1 MNSNKDKIITS
12 QSPSP
17 LERAGVRSKINWKP
31 GTLIYPLPAAL
42 ISCGSSPDNYNL
54 FTVSW
59 MGTICSNPP
68 MCYISVRKERYSY
81 NLIKE
86 SGEFVINL
94 TNEDLAFAADWCG
107 VRSGKDYNKFE
118 EMNLT
123 AMPGEMVK
131 APIVQESPLCIEC
144 KVKEIIE
151 LGSHDMFIS
160 DVINVQA
167 DSQYIDPKTDT
178 FKLSDAK
185 LIAYSHGHY
194 YKLGEEIGKFG
205 WTVQK
210 KKK

>member
-1 MNSNKDKIITS
+1 VAKKVS
-12 QSPSP
+12 
-17 LERAGVRSKINWKP
+17 WKP

-42 ISCGSSPDNYNL
+42 ISCGSSPENYNL

-68 MCYISVRKERYSY
+68 MCYISVRKERHSY

-107 VRSGKDYNKFE
+107 VRSGKDYNKFS
-118 EMNLT
+118 EMKLT
-123 AMPGEMVK
+123 PIQGENIK
-131 APIVQESPLCIEC
+131 APIIQESPLCIEC

-151 LGSHDMFIS
+151 LGSHDMFIA

-167 DSQYIDPKTDT
+167 DSKYIDSETDT
-178 FKLSDAK
+178 FKLSEAK

>member
-1 MNSNKDKIITS
+1 M
-12 QSPSP
+12 
-17 LERAGVRSKINWKP
+17 
-31 GTLIYPLPAAL
+31 IYPLPAAL
-42 ISCGSSPDNYNL
+42 ISCGSTPEDYNL

-68 MCYISVRKERYSY
+68 MCYISVRKERHSY
-81 NLIKE
+81 NIIKE

-118 EMNLT
+118 EMKLT
-123 AMPGEMVK
+123 AVPGEMVK
-131 APIVQESPLCIEC
+131 APIVLESPLCIEC

-167 DSQYIDPKTDT
+167 DSQYIDPETDT

-210 KKK
+210 KRPQTPKGA

>member
-1 MNSNKDKIITS
+1 MSNK
-12 QSPSP
+12 
-17 LERAGVRSKINWKP
+17 VNWKP

-42 ISCGSSPDNYNL
+42 ISCGSSTEDYNL

-68 MCYISVRKERYSY
+68 MCYISVRKERHSY

-118 EMNLT
+118 EMKLT
-123 AMPGEMVK
+123 PVKGEMVS
-131 APIVQESPLCIEC
+131 APIVKESPLCIEC
-144 KVKEIIE
+144 RVKEVIE

-167 DSQYIDPKTDT
+167 DTQYIDPETDT
-178 FKLSDAK
+178 FKLSEAK